1 MVVEVVC
8 ICNNGEVFVAV
19 VSGRSVVMDVCVP
32 RCGRI
37 GGGCTITT
45 SCDDCDDDAAGA
57 CTSACA
63 PARCSPSARDL
74 DDNLWDN
81 NNRAFRTLDADA
93 APPGA
98 ATAAGGGGAA
108 GTVSLG
114 CCSCSCTCSCM
125 SSVSNNAT

>member
-8 ICNNGEVFVAV
+8 ICSNGEVFIAV
-19 VSGRSVVMDVCVP
+19 VSDGFVVANVCVP

-81 NNRAFRTLDADA
+81 NERAFRTFDEV
-93 APPGA
+93 G
-98 ATAAGGGGAA
+98 

-114 CCSCSCTCSCM
+114 RCSCRRCACSYM